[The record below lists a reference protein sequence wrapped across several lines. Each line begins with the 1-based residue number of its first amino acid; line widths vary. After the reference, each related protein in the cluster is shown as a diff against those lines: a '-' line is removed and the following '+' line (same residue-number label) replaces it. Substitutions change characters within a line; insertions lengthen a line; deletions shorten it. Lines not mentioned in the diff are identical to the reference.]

1 MERFVVFVSVCVYVS
16 LCMGGRL
23 QLVMRGYGEPWEQCS
38 AISRPFGWLLNFSSG
53 LIGKRPFWA
62 KS

>member
-1 MERFVVFVSVCVYVS
+1 MERFAVFVYVCDYVC

-23 QLVMRGYGEPWEQCS
+23 QLVMRGYGEAWEQCS